1 MKVEELDR
9 GNCKTARFCGKEA
22 EVKPVSL
29 RTETCYEADGV
40 DELAQHS
47 EVPSSAPEVK
57 REVVRG
63 NNTFLPGEI
72 SLREVRRNRSDRGM
86 IPGESSEKSAEAI
99 VVFSKPGALKGPLK
113 RRNRKSRCA

>member
-1 MKVEELDR
+1 MIIEERDR
-9 GNCKTARFCGKEA
+9 GNRKIARFCGKEA

-29 RTETCYEADGV
+29 RTETCYKADRA

-47 EVPSSAPEVK
+47 EVPSSTLEVK

-72 SLREVRRNRSDRGM
+72 SLRVVRKNRSDRGM
-86 IPGESSEKSAEAI
+86 IPSESSEKSAEAI
-99 VVFSKPGALKGPLK
+99 IVFSKPGALKGPLK
-113 RRNRKSRCA
+113 RRNRKSR